1 MRYGDALLEAKTFI
15 DAIMVAVLFMLG
27 FFHLTRLNHLVPN
40 TYRGEYQL
48 MVQKV
53 ADRNEDLNLKSD
65 SVYENQIVSINDTEE
80 EEELSTMDKF
90 FKLWD
95 FLVQMN
101 VFVIM
106 LLNILYKFGLC
117 DYLAPGT

>member
-15 DAIMVAVLFMLG
+15 DVIMVAVLFMLG

-48 MVQKV
+48 MAQRV

-65 SVYENQIVSINDTEE
+65 SVYENQIESINETE
-80 EEELSTMDKF
+80 
-90 FKLWD
+90 
-95 FLVQMN
+95 
-101 VFVIM
+101 
-106 LLNILYKFGLC
+106 
-117 DYLAPGT
+117 